1 MTVSVYHNAACI
13 KLAIMH
19 HAYNNIRIA
28 IDHHNTINLLVGK
41 LRIKLAAMQIISLG
55 GLLSLLLGATV
66 IGIYMYMYI

>member
-1 MTVSVYHNAACI
+1 MRVYHNAACI

-19 HAYNNIRIA
+19 HAYNNNIRIA
-28 IDHHNTINLLVGK
+28 IGHHNTINLVGK
-41 LRIKLAAMQIISLG
+41 LRIKLAAMQIILLG